1 LAVGFG
7 LVHARY
13 IEILIETLPAA
24 NEKES
29 QCNPRLSVRLALK
42 WLPRLRFPGSF
53 LWNWLLPVIS
63 AGAIHLQAVAE
74 NEERG

>member
-1 LAVGFG
+1 
-7 LVHARY
+7 
-13 IEILIETLPAA
+13 
-24 NEKES
+24 
-29 QCNPRLSVRLALK
+29 
-42 WLPRLRFPGSF
+42 LPRLRFPGSF